1 MTSEAMMAEFD
12 AEEIKMIIGPVGS
25 QAANWARDYA
35 DGHGQTLLSCAAT
48 AVSLGVAGDSLFR
61 FAIPDTFQ
69 GQALVREMANSGI
82 TQLAIFVQS
91 DIYGSGLS
99 AEITRAFEDNGGNV
113 FQIYDMRGASTVDD
127 MTYILDQLSSD
138 LVPVLESVDESQVA
152 IAVIMYEQAVTLLEV
167 ANDYD
172 TLHRL
177 SWFGTDSLALNS
189 KLVNNAMAASFAVRT
204 DFRCPIMAEF
214 PNEAY
219 QSLKEEIS
227 AVTGS
232 IPSVYEILHHDAVMV
247 VCDAM
252 QNAGDQSPENLR
264 PALRE
269 AAGNFDGATSP
280 ILLDANDDRIAES
293 NQMYDFWK
301 VVADGARFTWVL
313 DSSH

>member
-1 MTSEAMMAEFD
+1 MTKYFSSFLK
-12 AEEIKMIIGPVGS
+12 I
-25 QAANWARDYA
+25 
-35 DGHGQTLLSCAAT
+35 L
-48 AVSLGVAGDSLFR
+48 R

-91 DIYGSGLS
+91 DIYGAGLS
-99 AEITRAFEDNGGNV
+99 AEITRAFEENGGNV
-113 FQIYDMRGASTVDD
+113 FQIYDMRGASTVGD

-138 LVPVLESVDESQVA
+138 LVPVLQSVDESQVGV
-152 IAVIMYEQAVTLLEV
+152 AVIMYEQAITLLEV
-167 ANDYD
+167 ANDCD

-177 SWFGTDSLALNS
+177 SWFGTDSLALND

-247 VCDAM
+247 ACDAL

-264 PALRE
+264 PALR
-269 AAGNFDGATSP
+269 AAAENFDGATSP

-301 VVADGARFTWVL
+301 VVADGARFAWVL